1 MKDKLIQAKENIS
14 KVEKDKTIK
23 NLTYLLADMCRQA
36 DEDCPSEYR
45 TKHFRSN
52 IGECYDYLY
61 EIGYLKEKN
70 VCSYDEE
77 EEYIECLSCGGD
89 FNECKCVH
97 SGDMHRYNK

>member
-23 NLTYLLADMCRQA
+23 TLSDLLAEMCSQA

-45 TKHFRSN
+45 TRHFRNTMS
-52 IGECYDYLY
+52 ECYDYLY

-70 VCSYDEE
+70 VCSYEE
-77 EEYIECLSCGGD
+77 
-89 FNECKCVH
+89 
-97 SGDMHRYNK
+97 

>member
-23 NLTYLLADMCRQA
+23 TLSNLLAEMCSQA
-36 DEDCPSEYR
+36 DQDCPSEHR
-45 TKHFRSN
+45 TRHFRSTMS
-52 IGECYDYLY
+52 ECYDYLY

-77 EEYIECLSCGGD
+77 EEYIKCLSCGGD